1 MKDNPPKMVH
11 VWQLRC
17 WNCMLL
23 KKDFAKNTHSCL
35 QNVFKDSELYPE
47 FFAEKCG
54 KFEPIKKES

>member
-1 MKDNPPKMVH
+1 MVKDKMVH

-17 WNCMLL
+17 WNCQLL
-23 KKDFAKNTHSCL
+23 KKNFGLNMHSCP

-54 KFEPIKKES
+54 KFEPIKKEA